1 MNERRRAKARP
12 EKKDRP
18 KRVYWDAGQVRALRH
33 HLGLSQRGLAW
44 EMGTR
49 QQTVSEWET
58 GQYQPRGTSE
68 RLLSIIA
75 ERAAFDY
82 VADGGGPSRA
92 EPERGETRG
101 RDGSPGRKRPS
112 PQSR

>member
-1 MNERRRAKARP
+1 MKERRPAEARP
-12 EKKDRP
+12 EKKDRY
-18 KRVYWDAGQVRALRH
+18 KGVYWDASQVRALRR

-58 GQYQPRGTSE
+58 GQYRPRGTSE

-82 VADGGGPSRA
+82 LA
-92 EPERGETRG
+92 E
-101 RDGSPGRKRPS
+101 SPGTSQSAASPGQKRPS

>member
-12 EKKDRP
+12 GKKDRP
-18 KRVYWDAGQVRALRH
+18 KGVYWDASQVRALRQ
-33 HLGLSQRGLAW
+33 HLGLSQQGLAW

-82 VADGGGPSRA
+82 GAEQGGTSESA
-92 EPERGETRG
+92 A
-101 RDGSPGRKRPS
+101 SPGRKRPS